1 MNLMQITL
9 DARSMFEWAHPKG
22 FAGDQDY
29 SIHAA
34 TRAAFGSL
42 GPQPWAKR
50 PAAAGNMIVLGY
62 GDASAAELR
71 QTLDKA
77 DSALRPAIRD
87 VRTKELP
94 FLPVGGRYR
103 FEVRVCPVR
112 RGDGHE
118 RDIAIGA
125 SASDR
130 AAIYR
135 RWLER
140 KVEGAATVLDCG
152 LTQFQL
158 VHAYRHGA
166 SGPVHRI
173 RGWYTDA
180 TLAGLLEVTDADAF
194 QAALEGGIGRHKI
207 AGYGMILLRRP
218 R

>member
-1 MNLMQITL
+1 MQITL
-9 DARSMFEWAHPKG
+9 DARSMFEWAHAKG
-22 FAGDQDY
+22 FASDQDY

-50 PAAAGNMIVLGY
+50 QAAAGNMIVLGY
-62 GDASAAELR
+62 GNASIPELR
-71 QTLDKA
+71 QTLTAA
-77 DSALRPAIRD
+77 DPALQQAIND
-87 VRTKELP
+87 IRTKEMPL
-94 FLPVGGRYR
+94 LPVGGRYR

-118 RDIAIGA
+118 RDIAIGKSGA
-125 SASDR
+125 ER
-130 AAIYR
+130 AVIYR
-135 RWLER
+135 EWLVQ
-140 KVEGAATVLDCG
+140 KLEGAATVLDCG
-152 LTQFQL
+152 LTRFQL

-166 SGPVHRI
+166 RGPVQRI

-207 AGYGMILLRRP
+207 AGYGMILLRQP